1 MNRLSNPILLLVP
14 HEALGAVLIL
24 FLVLGGLCRI
34 VGARRASTGLIATAI
49 VVPIATVVVEVL
61 FNELFAVLPPSLVK
75 IVAWLVMG
83 IVYLVIF
90 GTLMNFLFG
99 EEAWG
104 HAKGQ
109 LLADSIK
116 GILRIAIS
124 WPLLLVW
131 GVLALYLWIK

>member
-1 MNRLSNPILLLVP
+1 MNRISNPILLLVP
-14 HEALGAVLIL
+14 HEALGALLIL

-49 VVPIATVVVEVL
+49 AIPFATVIVEAL

-75 IVAWLVMG
+75 IVAWCVMG

-90 GTLMNFLFG
+90 GSLMSFLFG
-99 EEAWG
+99 EGVWG

-116 GILRIAIS
+116 GILRFALT

-131 GVLALYLWIK
+131 VVLALYLWIK

>member
-14 HEALGAVLIL
+14 YEALGAVLIL
-24 FLVLGGLCRI
+24 FLVLGGLCMV
-34 VGARRASTGLIATAI
+34 VGARRAATGLIATAI
-49 VVPIATVVVEVL
+49 VIPFATVIIEAL
-61 FNELFAVLPPSLVK
+61 FNELFAALPPSLVK
-75 IVAWLVMG
+75 VVAWFVMG

-90 GTLMNFLFG
+90 GSLMSFLVG
-99 EEAWG
+99 EEAWV

-116 GILRIAIS
+116 GLLRMAFS